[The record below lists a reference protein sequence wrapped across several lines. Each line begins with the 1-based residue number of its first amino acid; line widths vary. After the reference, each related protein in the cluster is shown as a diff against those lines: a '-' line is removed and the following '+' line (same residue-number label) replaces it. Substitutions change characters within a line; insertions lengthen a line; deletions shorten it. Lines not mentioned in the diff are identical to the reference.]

1 MQKKSDNNYSQ
12 RIKLGLNNHKCNQH
26 WNLHRY
32 SSNKSISICKKLML
46 LASAQIEKIF
56 IEFGLKSSVRIL
68 IYWTDP

>member
-12 RIKLGLNNHKCNQH
+12 RIKLGLNSHRCNQR
-26 WNLHRY
+26 WNLRVY

-46 LASAQIEKIF
+46 LALVQIEKIF